1 MSRSYLTRIFIILS
15 YVLPLALVAAIYLA
29 IDLNPTVRRAAEIT
43 PGNIQNARQ
52 ILAQNDPRTP
62 AYRTR
67 QSLTLN
73 QQDLDLAANYLAYFY
88 ANGGARLTVRN
99 GKIDLTASLRP
110 PKIPVV
116 FYFNIGAILSGGGSS
131 LQFEE
136 LRIGQLPLPG
146 FVGNGLIKLI
156 GAQLV
161 GKDAY
166 NLVNDAIKRVEI
178 RNGQIVVGYE
188 WPAASTGKLTAAVI
202 SPEDQERLRAYQ
214 ERLALINSSPKTRNV
229 PLAELSVAL
238 FELATFRSQQF
249 SAVGESRAA
258 LVVLAFYVNGKS
270 LGRLL
275 PAADSW
281 PRPTEQIVTLNGRDD
296 FAKHF
301 IVSAALAATAGSPL
315 ADAVGLYKEI
325 ADSRAGSGFSFRDIA
340 ADRAGTR
347 FGELA
352 AGITSAKK
360 FQQRL
365 TGGISEKEFM
375 PATADLPE
383 FLAEAEFERRF
394 GGVNGVEYKKM
405 MAEIDRRVAAL
416 PLYR

>member
-1 MSRSYLTRIFIILS
+1 MHLLSRILTILS
-15 YVLPLALVAAIYLA
+15 YVLPLVLVAAIYLA
-29 IDLNPTVRRAAEIT
+29 IDLHPTVRRAAEIT
-43 PGNIQNARQ
+43 PGNIQSARQ
-52 ILAQNDPRTP
+52 ILAQNDPLKP

-67 QSLTLN
+67 QSLTLS

-110 PKIPVV
+110 PKLPVI
-116 FYFNIGAILSGGGSS
+116 FYFNIAAILSSGGSS

-136 LRIGQLPLPG
+136 LRVGQLPLPG
-146 FVGNGLIKLI
+146 FVGDGLIKLFGARLI
-156 GAQLV
+156 GIE
-161 GKDAY
+161 AY
-166 NLVNDAIKRVEI
+166 DLVNDAIKRVEI
-178 RNGQIVVGYE
+178 RNGRIVVSYE
-188 WPAASTGKLTAAVI
+188 WPALSTGKLSAAVF
-202 SPEDQERLRAYQ
+202 SAEDQERLRVYQ
-214 ERLALINSSPKTRNV
+214 ERLALLNSSPQKRNV

-249 SAVGESRAA
+249 SAVDENRAA

-275 PAADSW
+275 PAANNW
-281 PRPTEQIVTLNGRDD
+281 PRPTEQVVTLNGRDD

-301 IVSAALAATAGSPL
+301 IVSAALTASAGSPL
-315 ADAVGLYKEI
+315 ANAAGLYKEI
-325 ADSRAGSGFSFRDIA
+325 TDSHAGSGFSFGDIA
-340 ADRAGTR
+340 AGHAGTR

-352 AGITSAKK
+352 AGIISAKK

-365 TGGISEKEFM
+365 SSGIAEKAIM

-383 FLAEAEFERRF
+383 AMPEAEFKRRF

-405 MAEIDRRVAAL
+405 MAEIEWRVAAL
-416 PLYR
+416 PLYQ

>member
-1 MSRSYLTRIFIILS
+1 MHLLTRILTILS
-15 YVLPLALVAAIYLA
+15 YVLPLVLVAAIYMA
-29 IDLNPTVRRAAEIT
+29 IDLHPTVRRAAEIT
-43 PGNIQNARQ
+43 PGNIQSARQ
-52 ILAQNDPRTP
+52 ILAQNDPRKP

-110 PKIPVV
+110 PKVPVI
-116 FYFNIGAILSGGGSS
+116 FYFNIGAILSSGRSS

-146 FVGNGLIKLI
+146 FVGNWLIKLI
-156 GAQLV
+156 GAQLI

-166 NLVNDAIKRVEI
+166 DLVNDAIKRVEI

-188 WPAASTGKLTAAVI
+188 WPASSTGKLTAAVI
-202 SPEDQERLRAYQ
+202 SAEDQERLRVYQ

-249 SAVGESRAA
+249 SAVGENRAA

-275 PAADSW
+275 PAANSW
-281 PRPTEQIVTLNGRDD
+281 PRPTEQVVTLNGRDD

-301 IVSAALAATAGSPL
+301 IVSAALAASAGSPL

-325 ADSRAGSGFSFRDIA
+325 ADSRAGSGFSFSDIV
-340 ADRAGTR
+340 ADRAGSR
-347 FGELA
+347 FGETAVTGDTATKLQTKVG
-352 AGITSAKK
+352 AGINESD
-360 FQQRL
+360 
-365 TGGISEKEFM
+365 IM
-375 PATADLPE
+375 PPTADLPE
-383 FLAEAEFERRF
+383 FIPEAEFKRRF
-394 GGVNGVEYKKM
+394 GGIDGPEYKKM
-405 MAEIDRRVAAL
+405 MAEIGRRITAL

>member
-1 MSRSYLTRIFIILS
+1 MRLLSRILTILS
-15 YVLPLALVAAIYLA
+15 YVLPLVLVAAIYMA
-29 IDLNPTVRRAAEIT
+29 IDLHPTVRRAGEIT
-43 PGNIQNARQ
+43 PGNIQSARQ
-52 ILAQNDPRTP
+52 FLAQNDPRKP

-67 QSLTLN
+67 QSLALN
-73 QQDLDLAANYLAYFY
+73 QQDIDLAANYLAYFY

-99 GKIDLTASLRP
+99 RKIDLAASLRP
-110 PKIPVV
+110 PKVPVI
-116 FYFNIGAILSGGGSS
+116 FYFNIGAILSSDGSS
-131 LQFEE
+131 LQFDE
-136 LRIGQLPLPG
+136 LRSGQLPLPG
-146 FVGNGLIKLI
+146 FVGNWLIKLI
-156 GAQLV
+156 GARMI

-166 NLVNDAIKRVEI
+166 NLVDDAVKRVEI

-188 WPAASTGKLTAAVI
+188 WPASSTGKLTAAAI
-202 SPEDQERLRAYQ
+202 SAEDQERLRVYQ
-214 ERLALINSSPKTRNV
+214 ERLALINSSPKRRNV
-229 PLAELSVAL
+229 SLAELSVAL

-249 SAVGESRAA
+249 SAVGENRAA
-258 LVVLAFYVNGKS
+258 LVVLAFYVNGES

-275 PAADSW
+275 PAANSW
-281 PRPTEQIVTLNGRDD
+281 PRPTEQIVTLNGRGD

-301 IVSAALAATAGSPL
+301 IVSAALAASTGSPL

-325 ADSRAGSGFSFRDIA
+325 ADSRAGSGFSFGDIA
-340 ADRAGTR
+340 AGRAGTR

-365 TGGISEKEFM
+365 SGGIAEKDIM

-383 FLAEAEFERRF
+383 FMPEAEFKRRF

-405 MAEIDRRVAAL
+405 MAEIDRRITAL

>member
-1 MSRSYLTRIFIILS
+1 MHLLSRILTILS
-15 YVLPLALVAAIYLA
+15 YLLPLVLVAAIYMA
-29 IDLNPTVRRAAEIT
+29 IDLHPTVRRAAEIT
-43 PGNIQNARQ
+43 PGNIQSARQ
-52 ILAQNDPRTP
+52 ILAQNDPRKP

-88 ANGGARLTVRN
+88 ANGGARLTVGN
-99 GKIDLTASLRP
+99 GRIDLTASLRP
-110 PKIPVV
+110 PKAPVI
-116 FYFNIGAILSGGGSS
+116 FYFNIGAILSSGGSA

-146 FVGNGLIKLI
+146 SVGDWLVKLI
-156 GAQLV
+156 GTQLI

-166 NLVNDAIKRVEI
+166 DLVNDAIKRVEI

-188 WPAASTGKLTAAVI
+188 WPASSTGQLTAAVI
-202 SPEDQERLRAYQ
+202 SAEDQERLRVYQ

-229 PLAELSVAL
+229 PLTELSAAL

-249 SAVGESRAA
+249 SAAGENRAA

-275 PAADSW
+275 PAANSW
-281 PRPTEQIVTLNGRDD
+281 PRPTEQVVTLNGRDD

-301 IVSAALAATAGSPL
+301 IVSAALAASAGSPL
-315 ADAVGLYKEI
+315 ADAAGLYKEI
-325 ADSRAGSGFSFRDIA
+325 ADSRAGSGFSFSDIA

-352 AGITSAKK
+352 AGITSAQK

-365 TGGISEKEFM
+365 SGGIAEKDIM

-383 FLAEAEFERRF
+383 FMPEAEFKRRF

-405 MAEIDRRVAAL
+405 MAEIERRVAAL

>member
-1 MSRSYLTRIFIILS
+1 MHLLTRILTILS
-15 YVLPLALVAAIYLA
+15 YVLPLVLVAAIYMA
-29 IDLNPTVRRAAEIT
+29 IDLHPTVRRAAEIT
-43 PGNIQNARQ
+43 PGNIQSARQ
-52 ILAQNDPRTP
+52 ILAQNDPRKP

-99 GKIDLTASLRP
+99 GRIDLTASLRP
-110 PKIPVV
+110 PKAPVI
-116 FYFNIGAILSGGGSS
+116 FYFNIGAILSSGGSA

-146 FVGNGLIKLI
+146 FVGNWLVKLI
-156 GAQLV
+156 GAQLI

-166 NLVNDAIKRVEI
+166 DLVNDAIKRVEI

-188 WPAASTGKLTAAVI
+188 WPASSTGQLTAAVI
-202 SPEDQERLRAYQ
+202 SAEDQERLRVYQ

-229 PLAELSVAL
+229 PLAELSAAL

-249 SAVGESRAA
+249 TAAGENRAA
-258 LVVLAFYVNGKS
+258 LVVLAFYVNGNS

-275 PAADSW
+275 PAANSW
-281 PRPTEQIVTLNGRDD
+281 PRPTEQVVTLNGRDD

-301 IVSAALAATAGSPL
+301 IVSAALAASAGSPL
-315 ADAVGLYKEI
+315 ADAAGLYKEI
-325 ADSRAGSGFSFRDIA
+325 ADSRAGSGFSFSDIA

-365 TGGISEKEFM
+365 SGGIAEKDIM

-383 FLAEAEFERRF
+383 FMPEAEFKRRF

-405 MAEIDRRVAAL
+405 MAEIERRVAAL
-416 PLYR
+416 PIYR